1 MSEAAGKQVVAPDM
15 TVFVVGLRGFPGVQG
30 GVETHAENLYP
41 IIASKGVRVLCA
53 ARSPFHARST
63 REWRGVE
70 FVRLWAPRSSYLE
83 AIVHSTLA
91 VLTAAWKRPDIVHVH
106 AVGPGLVTPLARL
119 LGLRVVVTHHGPDYD
134 REKWNRVARWVLKTG
149 EWSAMRFAN
158 ERIVISK
165 VIADMVKM
173 RYAVP
178 TNIIPNGVRIPVL
191 DADKACIDA
200 FGLEA
205 GRYVLLVSR
214 FVPEKRHIDLVNA
227 FRRAELNGWK
237 LVLVG
242 DADHPGAY
250 DQQVKELAASTPGV
264 VLTGF
269 IGGEKLKAV
278 YQHAGIFVLPSSH
291 EGLPIALLEALS
303 FGLRCIASDIP
314 ANVAVGLDES
324 AYFRLGDVDQLAA
337 RLRRLAERDTSADER
352 DRQRSWVANRFN
364 WDAIA
369 DQTIE
374 VYRAA
379 LSGGAKL

>member
-1 MSEAAGKQVVAPDM
+1 
-15 TVFVVGLRGFPGVQG
+15 VQF
-30 GVETHAENLYP
+30 
-41 IIASKGVRVLCA
+41 I
-53 ARSPFHARST
+53 
-63 REWRGVE
+63 
-70 FVRLWAPRSSYLE
+70 RLWAPRSSYLE

-91 VLTAAWKRPDIVHVH
+91 VFTAAWKRPDIVHVH

-119 LGLRVVVTHHGPDYD
+119 FGLKVVVTHHGPDYD
-134 REKWNRVARWVLKTG
+134 REKWNRVARWVLRTG
-149 EWSAMRFAN
+149 EWAAMRFAN
-158 ERIVISK
+158 ERIVISQ
-165 VIADMVKM
+165 VIADTVQA
-173 RYAVP
+173 RHSVA

-191 DADKACIDA
+191 DADRTLVEAY
-200 FGLEA
+200 GLEA

-214 FVPEKRHIDLVNA
+214 FVPEKRHIDLIHA
-227 FRRAELNGWK
+227 FRRAELSGWK

-242 DADHPGAY
+242 DADHPGTY
-250 DQQVKELAASTPGV
+250 DQQVKALAAATPDV

-269 IGGEKLKAV
+269 IGGEKLRSM

-303 FGLRCIASDIP
+303 FGLRCVASDIP

-324 AYFRLGDVDQLAA
+324 SYFRLGDVEQLAT
-337 RLRRLAERDTSADER
+337 RLRQLAETRPSTEER
-352 DRQRSWVANRFN
+352 EEQRQWVASRFN

-379 LSGGAKL
+379 RSGGARR